1 MKPKLSTILVL
12 IFFTSLMFSC
22 VTPKNQAEHEF
33 TESPQETTKP
43 ILTSLESY
51 PLQNG
56 TIVHMFQKSP
66 REQIR
71 ATVGEVE
78 GKTYMDLRVFN
89 RVAQFNY
96 VPTDMGL
103 TIPAELLPELELAIE
118 KLHQSMTQNK

>member
-1 MKPKLSTILVL
+1 
-12 IFFTSLMFSC
+12 MFSC
-22 VTPKNQAEHEF
+22 ATPKSEAEVEF

-56 TIVHMFQKSP
+56 TIVHVFQKSP

-71 ATVGEVE
+71 ATVGDVE
-78 GKTYMDLRVFN
+78 GKTYLDLRVFN
-89 RVAQFNY
+89 QVAQFNY

-103 TIPAELLPELELAIE
+103 TIPAELLPELQTAVE
-118 KLHQSMTQNK
+118 KLQQTINP